1 MKPAIRVLS
10 RLAALG
16 VLACAV
22 LVVKSTAQ
30 LMGPAALQV
39 DDVDGRQAVAGEVL
53 VKFTHSLAGV
63 TEHGRDP
70 RVEVESG
77 CSSSSRQ
84 TPTGTTPSAPTA
96 SDAFTRS
103 V

>member
-39 DDVDGRQAVAGEVL
+39 DDVDGRQAV
-53 VKFTHSLAGV
+53 
-63 TEHGRDP
+63 
-70 RVEVESG
+70 SG
-77 CSSSSRQ
+77 
-84 TPTGTTPSAPTA
+84 
-96 SDAFTRS
+96 
-103 V
+103 